1 MVTKEVVEA
10 FLKEFHQKLKIFS
23 IIFRDDRGKNAQTL
37 AELEI
42 TPPLS

>member
-23 IIFRDDRGKNAQTL
+23 IIFRDDRGRV
-37 AELEI
+37 
-42 TPPLS
+42 